1 MLNEINLEDFKEIF
15 SYLLDNNR
23 KLVSEGKYPIAIGL
37 TGEAGIGKTTVIK
50 EFAEER
56 GMTFVKLNLGE
67 LEEVGDLT
75 GFPVKEFK
83 INELDENRNVT

>member
-23 KLVSEGKYPIAIGL
+23 KLVSEGKDPIAIGL
-37 TGEAGIGKTTVIK
+37 AGEAGIGKTTVIK

-67 LEEVGDLT
+67 LEEVGD
-75 GFPVKEFK
+75 
-83 INELDENRNVT
+83 